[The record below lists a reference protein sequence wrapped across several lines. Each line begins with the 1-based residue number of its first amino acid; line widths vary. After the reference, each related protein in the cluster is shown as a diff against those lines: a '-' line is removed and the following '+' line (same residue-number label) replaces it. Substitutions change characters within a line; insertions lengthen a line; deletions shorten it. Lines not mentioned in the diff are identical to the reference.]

1 MTTEVLS
8 TFFFAAAML
17 HSFSTGFFAGL
28 AHKYESK
35 KILYTILHW
44 LAEVELVFIIWSVVF
59 LCYWAASESAAAPV
73 QYLRV
78 LNVTEPLFIFC
89 IMLVSSTRP
98 VVTATRRVLLW
109 ISLQGAS
116 FVKINPLV
124 AQFFTIMTVGPLL
137 GSFITEPAAMT
148 ITALLLYRM
157 VDKERTPQSFLYVVL
172 AFLFVNISVGG
183 SMTPFAAPP
192 ILMVARP
199 WAWGLR
205 EVFFNLG
212 IPGLLSVVFNS
223 FVLTFFFRKK
233 LNDYLIPLE
242 NDRYYIPNGVTA
254 THFMTLLLLIVFSH
268 YPQYFI
274 PVTVAFVV
282 FVQFTRDH
290 QDELKFR
297 ESALVAVFLLGLII
311 FGNMQGWWVS
321 KLIAELEATAL
332 FFGAAALTSITDNA
346 ALTYLG
352 SQVPNLSEVSK
363 WALTAG
369 ALVGGGLTIIA
380 NAPNVAGFSILSPK
394 FEGSL
399 NALKL
404 LKAALIPTA
413 VAVLT
418 YYLYLLL

>member
-1 MTTEVLS
+1 MNTEVLS

-17 HSFSTGFFAGL
+17 HSFSTGFFAAL
-28 AHKYESK
+28 AQKYRENKFLSMV
-35 KILYTILHW
+35 LHW
-44 LAEVELVFIIWSVVF
+44 LAEVELVFIIWSGIFVCV
-59 LCYWAASESAAAPV
+59 WTSAETPGAPV
-73 QYLRV
+73 QYLRS
-78 LNVTEPLFIFC
+78 LNMTEPLFIFC

-98 VVTATRRVLLW
+98 VVTFTRRVLLW
-109 ISLQGAS
+109 ISVKGAELLN
-116 FVKINPLV
+116 INATV
-124 AQFFTIMTVGPLL
+124 AQFFTLMTVGPLL
-137 GSFITEPAAMT
+137 GSFITEPAAIT

-157 VDKERTPQSFLYVVL
+157 IDIEKTPQSFLYIVL

-199 WAWGLR
+199 WEWGLK

-212 IPGLLSVVFNS
+212 IPGLLSVVINIIA
-223 FVLTFFFRKK
+223 LTYFYRKK
-233 LNDYLIPLE
+233 LSEYLVPLE
-242 NDRYYIPNGVTA
+242 NDRYVISGKVTL
-254 THFMTLLLLIVFSH
+254 THFFTLLALIMTSH
-268 YPQYFI
+268 YPQYFVA
-274 PVTVAFVV
+274 VTIAFVV
-282 FVQFTRDH
+282 FVQFTHAH

-311 FGNMQGWWVS
+311 FGNLQGWWVS
-321 KLIAELEATAL
+321 KLIAGLEATSL

-394 FEGSL
+394 FDGSL

-404 LKAALIPTA
+404 LKAALLPTA
-413 VAVLT
+413 VAILT
-418 YYLYLLL
+418 YYLYLLV